1 VKIKDRFDYENRFWL
16 AEAIDDKSFYSN
28 ANRADDLIGG
38 IGRAR
43 KKEQRILE
51 FMDGLSFN
59 LTDLGKWFD
68 RQHDCRLIDKQK
80 ENKAKSDHLA
90 EIYKR
95 FLANPSKRGVDE
107 LICFFQK
114 EAGMKPKRREV
125 VASLQHCLRNYPEDM
140 TVYEAMYE
148 TRNAIRRGGRKIQ
161 GRCIG
166 TTLLTKGLE
175 FDTVIVLDAHRFEDS
190 KNFYVAISRAC
201 KRLVIISKTP
211 TLHFVN

>member
-1 VKIKDRFDYENRFWL
+1 
-16 AEAIDDKSFYSN
+16 
-28 ANRADDLIGG
+28 
-38 IGRAR
+38 
-43 KKEQRILE
+43 
-51 FMDGLSFN
+51 
-59 LTDLGKWFD
+59 
-68 RQHDCRLIDKQK
+68 
-80 ENKAKSDHLA
+80 
-90 EIYKR
+90 
-95 FLANPSKRGVDE
+95 
-107 LICFFQK
+107 
-114 EAGMKPKRREV
+114 MKPKRREV